1 MMASGKM
8 RVVLNQAVNRE
19 DLREM
24 GIPPIGLAYLSA
36 YVKAHESDIE
46 VEFAESADE
55 ILASEPD
62 VVGIAAVSQN
72 SGLANAL
79 ASELRQKGFDGPL
92 LMGGYHIT
100 GVPGSLSRDFDL
112 GVLGEGEQTLLEV
125 LRLIRDKGRSW
136 KENRAGVPGI
146 CFSDGQAV
154 VTTGRRE
161 QIRPLDLVPH
171 PDREMLADRW
181 PPIHGSVHYV
191 YSSRGCPYGCSFCS
205 SSQFWGSAR
214 YFGAQYLLDELV
226 DLAQRYHAASFFFYD
241 DLFIA
246 DRKRL
251 ETLADLMCAEGL
263 SQEVE
268 SLCNVRASGLDDDVC
283 RVLKRMNI
291 NWVYLGLESVS
302 DSVLQSVNKRATHQ
316 ENVRA
321 LQLLKQHDIKITA
334 SFILGMP
341 GETADDMKRT
351 ASFIEESLGTLIDE
365 FMVYPLIPFPGTA
378 VWRDAVA
385 RGLIDENPAPETMRR
400 ATFSFH
406 PDDYVYLNEAA
417 PRDTFFFYLYYLRFI
432 RLRHWLR
439 RLLSTNYELG
449 LLMGKH
455 VQEIDA
461 MKREMAQASDY
472 VASLE
477 TQIHNKDGRLGVL
490 ETQLTRQMNEVALL
504 QGRLTE
510 GTDGKQARATRRKR
524 MLGAVRRTRQPPSR
538 G

>member
-1 MMASGKM
+1 MARPAKV
-8 RVVLNQAVNRE
+8 RIVLSQAVNRV

-36 YVKAHESDIE
+36 YVKAHESD
-46 VEFAESADE
+46 VEFRFAESSEE

-62 VVGIAAVSQN
+62 IVGISAVSQN
-72 SGLANAL
+72 SGLANVL
-79 ASELRQKGFDGPL
+79 ARELRQSGFEGPIL
-92 LMGGYHIT
+92 LGGYHIT
-100 GVPGSLSRDFDL
+100 GVPGSLSEDFDL

-125 LRLIRDKGRSW
+125 VRLIRDGGRSW
-136 KENRAGVPGI
+136 REKRDTVPGV
-146 CFSDGQAV
+146 CFSDGRRV

-161 QIRPLDLVPH
+161 QIRPLDSVPH
-171 PDREMLADRW
+171 PDREMLAERW
-181 PPIHGSVHYV
+181 APIHGSVQYL
-191 YSSRGCPYGCSFCS
+191 YSSRGCPYACSFCS

-214 YFGAQYLLDELV
+214 YFSAQYLLDELV
-226 DLAQRYHAASFFFYD
+226 DLAGRYHASSFFFYD

-251 ETLADLMCAEGL
+251 EVLADLMCAEGL

-268 SLCNVRASGLDDDVC
+268 SLCNVRASEIDDDIC

-302 DSVLQSVNKRATHQ
+302 DSVLKKVNKRATHE

-321 LQLLKQHDIKITA
+321 LRLLKQHDFKITA

-341 GETADDMKRT
+341 GETADDMKKT
-351 ASFIEESLGTLIDE
+351 AAFIEENLGTLIDE
-365 FMVYPLIPFPGTA
+365 FMVYPIIPFPGTQI
-378 VWRDAVA
+378 WRDAVA

-406 PDDYVYLNEAA
+406 PDDYVYLNDAA

-432 RLRHWLR
+432 RLRHWLK
-439 RLLSTNYELG
+439 RLLGTNHELG

-455 VQEIDA
+455 VKEIDA
-461 MKREMAQASDY
+461 LEHEIAQATEY

-477 TQIHNKDGRLGVL
+477 TQICKKDGRLDMLDSEL
-490 ETQLTRQMNEVALL
+490 EKSINEVALL
-504 QGRLTE
+504 RSRLAE
-510 GTDGKQARATRRKR
+510 GTENEQAPATRRNR
-524 MLGAVRRTRQPPSR
+524 MLSAVRRSLRPPS
-538 G
+538 